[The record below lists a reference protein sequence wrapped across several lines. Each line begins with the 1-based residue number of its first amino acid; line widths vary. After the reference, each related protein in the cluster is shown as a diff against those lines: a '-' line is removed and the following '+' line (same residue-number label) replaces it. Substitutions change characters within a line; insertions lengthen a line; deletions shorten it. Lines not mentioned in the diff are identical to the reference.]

1 MEEVAKLFMEEND
14 IKALKKLYE
23 LTQDKIIQILINWKE
38 DYEEIEYTDTN
49 EFMMYDDIINYIFEK
64 YNL

>member
-23 LTQDKIIQILINWKE
+23 VTQDKIIQILINWKE
-38 DYEEIEYTDTN
+38 NYEEMEYTDTN
-49 EFMMYDDIINYIFEK
+49 EFMLYDDIINYIFEK

>member
-38 DYEEIEYTDTN
+38 DYEEMEYTDTN

>member
-1 MEEVAKLFMEEND
+1 MEEVTRLFMEEND

-38 DYEEIEYTDTN
+38 HYEEMEYTPTN
-49 EFMMYDDIINYIFEK
+49 EFLLHDDIINYIFEK
-64 YNL
+64 YHP

>member
-1 MEEVAKLFMEEND
+1 MEEVSRLFMEEND

-23 LTQDKIIQILINWKE
+23 LTQDKVVKILINWKE
-38 DYEEIEYTDTN
+38 NYEELEYTDTN
-49 EFMMYDDIINYIFEK
+49 EFMLYDDMINYIFEK

>member
-1 MEEVAKLFMEEND
+1 MEEVTRLFMEEND

-38 DYEEIEYTDTN
+38 NYEEMEYTDTN
-49 EFMMYDDIINYIFEK
+49 EFMLYDDIINYIFEK

>member
-38 DYEEIEYTDTN
+38 NYEEMEYTDTN
-49 EFMMYDDIINYIFEK
+49 EFMLYDDIINYIFEK

>member
-1 MEEVAKLFMEEND
+1 MEEVTRLFMEEND

-38 DYEEIEYTDTN
+38 NYEEIEP
-49 EFMMYDDIINYIFEK
+49 
-64 YNL
+64 

>member
-38 DYEEIEYTDTN
+38 DYEEMEYTDTK
-49 EFMMYDDIINYIFEK
+49 EIMMYDDIINYIFEK